1 MPQQGSPRT
10 FGMEASNPNPCE
22 DRVSAE
28 IAFPKARL
36 EAGFT
41 LIELVISIA
50 IVAVLLAVGVPSLR
64 DMAVSQRVRGAANDL
79 YSDLTFARAEAI
91 KRNAQVTVVRE
102 TGGWLQGWRVQ
113 AGGNDV
119 RTQARITEVS
129 YSGAADASIVYNP
142 DGRTTLAGTASFN
155 FSSNSGGAVSMRCV
169 VITPSG
175 RPALLADGNR
185 NGNCQDG

>member
-1 MPQQGSPRT
+1 MDV
-10 FGMEASNPNPCE
+10 ASSYMHDE
-22 DRVSAE
+22 ETSF
-28 IAFPKARL
+28 AFNFRQVRRGP
-36 EAGFT
+36 GFT
-41 LIELVISIA
+41 LIELVVSIA

-64 DMAVSQRVRGAANDL
+64 DMAVSQRVRGAAYDL

-91 KRNAQVTVVRE
+91 KRNAQVSVVRE

-119 RTQARITEVS
+119 RIQARITEVS

-155 FSSNSGGAVSMRCV
+155 FSSSSGGAVSMRCV

-175 RPALLADGNR
+175 RPALLADSNR

>member
-1 MPQQGSPRT
+1 MHVC
-10 FGMEASNPNPCE
+10 NPHLCE
-22 DRVSAE
+22 DRASAE
-28 IAFPKARL
+28 IAFGKASR

-41 LIELVISIA
+41 LIELVVSIA

-64 DMAVSQRVRGAANDL
+64 DMAVSQSVRGAANDL

-91 KRNAQVTVVRE
+91 KRNAQVSVVRE

-119 RTQARITEVS
+119 RTQARITKVS

-155 FSSNSGGAVSMRCV
+155 FSSSSGGAVSMRCV

-175 RPALLADGNR
+175 RPALLTDGDR

>member
-1 MPQQGSPRT
+1 MQVCY
-10 FGMEASNPNPCE
+10 PNLSE
-22 DRVSAE
+22 HRGSAE
-28 IAFPKARL
+28 IAFGKASRQ
-36 EAGFT
+36 AGFT
-41 LIELVISIA
+41 LIELVIAIA

-79 YSDLTFARAEAI
+79 YSDLIFARAEAI
-91 KRNAQVTVVRE
+91 KRNAQVSVVRE

-113 AGGNDV
+113 AGGSDV
-119 RTQARITEVS
+119 RMQARITEVS

-155 FSSNSGGAVSMRCV
+155 FSSASGGAVSMRCV

-175 RPALLADGNR
+175 RPALLADSNR
-185 NGNCQDG
+185 NGDCQDG